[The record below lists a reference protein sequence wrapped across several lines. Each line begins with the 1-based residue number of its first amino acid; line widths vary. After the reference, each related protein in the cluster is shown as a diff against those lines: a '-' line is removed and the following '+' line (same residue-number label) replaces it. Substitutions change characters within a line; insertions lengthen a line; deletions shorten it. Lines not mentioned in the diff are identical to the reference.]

1 MSLSIRPATT
11 RQNLAGFT
19 IIEIMVV
26 IGIIVLISLGVT
38 TIFSSV
44 SQTVN
49 TGQRVAELNRFA
61 AQFERVMRED
71 FKSMTRDG
79 FMVVVHQR
87 TVDNNGNPLDV
98 QLSPADRSDEDNDG
112 VFGRSRRIDEIMFF
126 TRDQYQTARRAVDS
140 SMVANSSQA
149 AIYYGHGQKRR
160 FDVNSDIFFTPEIT
174 DSNIDPGANLGIAP
188 VGSFN
193 PNQYASDWSLLRHV
207 TLLIEPMSSGQDLPD
222 SIFGTERLGDERQWI
237 EDSDRQIALQPATRS
252 IFNSLGQS
260 GFTAGNPGFVLPKWF
275 GDEQI
280 NTTFSATFAEPAMRA
295 SGLVDIATDNLASI
309 RTVLYGLSAT
319 ESPRDYWERANV
331 FQNPVQMERSYDE
344 FAEVFWEDPSTA
356 PNPIDGNS
364 LNLSGVT
371 GGSNAD
377 HLRNIRLWML
387 DALPSVWDLSVL
399 GNPQPLSRVRYEDIP
414 TRLLFNEDSFAAN
427 DNGQRLR
434 TYTEANQEML
444 GSSVFIP
451 KCTEFV
457 VEWSYGRFNTNIT
470 DPTNPQYKKMFW
482 YGIDRWVDANNDG
495 IIDESTNGV
504 TLGDDQR
511 VAWNYR
517 NPQDPMSPIPD
528 LIVGHPTTLP
538 GFGPS
543 PTREIAAFGYPDKNG
558 NDWEWPKYIRVTV
571 SIADPQDSSIEE
583 TFQMVFEIPDG
594 SS

>member
-11 RQNLAGFT
+11 RQNRAGFT

-71 FKSMTRDG
+71 FESMTREG
-79 FMVVVHQR
+79 FMVIVHQR

-112 VFGRSRRIDEIMFF
+112 VFGRTRRIDEIMFF
-126 TRDQYQTARRAVDS
+126 TNDQYETARRAVDASMIAKS
-140 SMVANSSQA
+140 SNA

-160 FDVNSDIFFTPEIT
+160 FDVNSNIFFTPEIT
-174 DSNIDPGANLGIAP
+174 DTNIDPGANLGVAP

-193 PNQYASDWSLLRHV
+193 PNQYASDWALLRHV
-207 TLLIEPMSSGQDLPD
+207 TLLVEPLSSGQDLPD
-222 SIFGTERLGDERQWI
+222 SIFDYERIGDERQWI

-260 GFTAGNPGFVLPKWF
+260 GFSSASPGFVLPKWF
-275 GDEQI
+275 GQD
-280 NTTFSATFAEPAMRA
+280 NLNPADTTADPAMRA
-295 SGLVDIATDNLASI
+295 SGIVDIATDNLASI

-319 ESPRDYWERANV
+319 ESPLDYWSRSNV
-331 FQNPVQMERSYDE
+331 LQNPLQMDRTYDE
-344 FAEVFWEDPSTA
+344 FAQAFWETNSA
-356 PNPIDGNS
+356 PNPIDGRA
-364 LNLSGVT
+364 LNITNVASGP
-371 GGSNAD
+371 SRD
-377 HLRNIRLWML
+377 HLRNARLWML
-387 DALPSVWDLSVL
+387 DALPSVWDLSQIE
-399 GNPQPLSRVRYEDIP
+399 NPQPLSRVRYEDIP
-414 TRLLFNEDSFAAN
+414 TRLLTDEIVSPSQD
-427 DNGQRLR
+427 QLRRL
-434 TYTEANQEML
+434 TYAEANQEML
-444 GSSVFIP
+444 GSSVFVP
-451 KCTEFV
+451 QCTEFV
-457 VEWSYGRFNTNIT
+457 VEWSYGRFNPTIT
-470 DPTNPQYKKMFW
+470 DPTNPQYKKMYW

-495 IIDESTNGV
+495 IIDESTSGF
-504 TLGDDQR
+504 TLGNDQR

-517 NPQDPMSPIPD
+517 HPQDTMSPAPD

-538 GFGPS
+538 GFGSPPS
-543 PTREIAAFGYPDKNG
+543 REIAAFGYPDNNE
-558 NDWEWPKYIRVTV
+558 NDWEWPKYIRITI
-571 SIADPQDSSIEE
+571 SIADPQDSSIEQ
-583 TFQMVFEIPDG
+583 TFQMVFEIPDT